1 MKQIAFDDMY
11 CWSIFN
17 EVRQIDF
24 NGHLWIRD
32 GGNVL
37 IDPVP
42 MSEEDLRQFDE
53 LGGARWIVIT
63 NCDHEREAAFFKER
77 TGAEVVAHAAD
88 ADAMEVAVDRTVK
101 DGVEIVA
108 GLRVVH
114 LQHGKSPGELALY
127 WPRYKLLLAGDLV
140 VGAPVGK
147 FSLLMDEKLADP
159 PQAALELR
167 KLLRLD
173 FDAILVGDGH
183 SIMTGAREVLLQCLE
198 ERADIYINRINIEDI
213 AWQKGAGREGYDS
226 EVRDIDPLIGARRL
240 GYQIIRLPPGQGFC
254 PLHFHHFGEEMF
266 YVMEGSCT
274 MVTPRGDWEVVA
286 GDVIAFPVGPRGAH
300 KFRNEGTAECQL
312 LALGEHVPHEVA
324 EYPDSEKINVV
335 VKRDTGQMIYRMQ
348 DHVNYFEGE

>member
-42 MSEEDLRQFDE
+42 MSEEDLRQFGE

-88 ADAMEVAVDRTVK
+88 ADAMEVAVDRTVE

-127 WPRYKLLLAGDLV
+127 WPRRKLLLAGDLV

-147 FSLLMDEKLADP
+147 FSLLLDAKLADP

-183 SIMTGAREVLLQCLE
+183 SIMTGRARCCCSAW
-198 ERADIYINRINIEDI
+198 RSGRISISTGSI
-213 AWQKGAGREGYDS
+213 SRTLPGKKA
-226 EVRDIDPLIGARRL
+226 PGARAMTARS
-240 GYQIIRLPPGQGFC
+240 GISTR
-254 PLHFHHFGEEMF
+254 
-266 YVMEGSCT
+266 SS
-274 MVTPRGDWEVVA
+274 A
-286 GDVIAFPVGPRGAH
+286 RGAWAIRSSGYRQG
-300 KFRNEGTAECQL
+300 KVFARCTSTTSARRC
-312 LALGEHVPHEVA
+312 
-324 EYPDSEKINVV
+324 STSW
-335 VKRDTGQMIYRMQ
+335 RDPARC
-348 DHVNYFEGE
+348 

>member
-88 ADAMEVAVDRTVK
+88 ADAMEVAVDRTVE

-127 WPRYKLLLAGDLV
+127 WARRKLLLAGDLV

-167 KLLRLD
+167 KLLRLN
-173 FDAILVGDGH
+173 FDATLVGDGH
-183 SIMTGAREVLLQCLE
+183 SIMTGAREVLLQEEYCTTGSCGDWWGKHDLCMPLGMGWLLLCPLVATIAGGCSRFRLRRQLGIRGSAWSDCIVHCFCPCMAIIQE
-198 ERADIYINRINIEDI
+198 GAELDIERARRAHAD
-213 AWQKGAGREGYDS
+213 ATT
-226 EVRDIDPLIGARRL
+226 ARLQR
-240 GYQIIRLPPGQGFC
+240 
-254 PLHFHHFGEEMF
+254 MA
-266 YVMEGSCT
+266 M
-274 MVTPRGDWEVVA
+274 RG
-286 GDVIAFPVGPRGAH
+286 
-300 KFRNEGTAECQL
+300 TQQAE
-312 LALGEHVPHEVA
+312 
-324 EYPDSEKINVV
+324 
-335 VKRDTGQMIYRMQ
+335 
-348 DHVNYFEGE
+348 